1 MSVTL
6 KDVDYVAA
14 LSHLRFSDD
23 EREQMVDQMNAIL
36 TYMEKLNTLDT
47 SDVPPTSHVLNLKNV
62 FREDVVEEA
71 LTQEEALQ
79 NAPASDKGH
88 FTVPKVL

>member
-14 LSHLRFSDD
+14 LSHLRFSDE
-23 EREQMVDQMNAIL
+23 EREQMVDQMNTIL
-36 TYMEKLNTLDT
+36 TYMEKLKTLET
-47 SDVPPTSHVLNLKNV
+47 SDVPPTTHVLKLKNV

-79 NAPASDKGH
+79 NAPAPDKGH

>member
-14 LSHLRFSDD
+14 LSHLRFSDE
-23 EREQMVDQMNAIL
+23 ERTHLVDQMNAIL
-36 TYMEKLNTLDT
+36 AYMEKLNTLDT

-62 FREDVVEEA
+62 FREDQIEET
-71 LTQEEALQ
+71 LSQEEALQ
-79 NAPASDKGH
+79 NAPAADKGH

>member
-14 LSHLRFSDD
+14 LSHLRFSDE
-23 EREQMVDQMNAIL
+23 EREQMVDQMNTIL
-36 TYMEKLNTLDT
+36 TYMEKLKTLKT
-47 SDVPPTSHVLNLKNV
+47 SDVPPSTHVLKLKNV

-79 NAPASDKGH
+79 NAPAPDKGH

>member
-14 LSHLRFSDD
+14 LSHLRFSDE
-23 EREQMVDQMNAIL
+23 EREQMVDQMNTIL
-36 TYMEKLNTLDT
+36 TYMEKLKTLET
-47 SDVPPTSHVLNLKNV
+47 SDVPPSTHVLKLKNV

-79 NAPASDKGH
+79 NAPAPDKGH